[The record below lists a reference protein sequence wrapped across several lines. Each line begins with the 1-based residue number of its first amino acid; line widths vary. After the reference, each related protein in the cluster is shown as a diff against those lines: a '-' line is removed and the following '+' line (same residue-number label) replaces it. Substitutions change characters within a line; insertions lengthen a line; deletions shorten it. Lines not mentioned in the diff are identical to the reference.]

1 MEDLSSMRIKDLKR
15 ICKNERIKKYSKLKK
30 DDLVKIITVK
40 RLEIK
45 IQTGIKQLMEIV

>member
-30 DDLVKIITVK
+30 DALIKLITVK
-40 RLEIK
+40 RLDVK
-45 IQTGIKQLMEIV
+45 IQSGIKQLMAIV